1 MSTAASRMLNCEQG
15 PRTPKHHT
23 LPLGPHLHVPD
34 CPSFLHRE
42 KDIEA
47 ALNGGEGVPCYLT
60 IDRKGSGTLGSRS
73 SSVVCLR
80 RCKPTSTTRDKDVD
94 RECDLGIV
102 CSACDVGFIVSSVDR
117 LIKRH
122 ATYSLPLKLS
132 LLSPLTS
139 TSLPSHRSLPLLPA
153 KEKDDPVLQL
163 TDSTCPCSCLGR
175 GGAAW
180 LSQQAPPLG
189 LKGCLLEVS
198 PPSPT

>member
-1 MSTAASRMLNCEQG
+1 VSTAASRMLNCEQG

-23 LPLGPHLHVPD
+23 LPLGPHLHDPD

-73 SSVVCLR
+73 SSVVCLC

-122 ATYSLPLKLS
+122 ATHSLPLKLS
-132 LLSPLTS
+132 LLSTPQA
-139 TSLPSHRSLPLLPA
+139 SLH
-153 KEKDDPVLQL
+153 
-163 TDSTCPCSCLGR
+163 TIPCRCCQRKRKITLSCN
-175 GGAAW
+175 
-180 LSQQAPPLG
+180 
-189 LKGCLLEVS
+189 
-198 PPSPT
+198 